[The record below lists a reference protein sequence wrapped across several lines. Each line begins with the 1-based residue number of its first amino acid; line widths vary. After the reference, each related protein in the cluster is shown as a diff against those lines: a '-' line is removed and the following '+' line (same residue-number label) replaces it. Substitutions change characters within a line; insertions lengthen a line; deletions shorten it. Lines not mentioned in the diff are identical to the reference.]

1 MYETVY
7 LLVVP
12 GGFHNRWIK
21 FHFDV
26 QNTKEYLY
34 SKNFTLII
42 GTTFCSVTT
51 ELGYTQAVRFH
62 PTRDMMPA
70 IAIDECKHSPKNAT
84 EKKKYEYM

>member
-1 MYETVY
+1 M
-7 LLVVP
+7 
-12 GGFHNRWIK
+12 

-70 IAIDECKHSPKNAT
+70 IAIDECKHSPNKN
-84 EKKKYEYM
+84 EKQCITAE